1 MQTPPQTIGAAT
13 VGLKYW
19 ERHQIEYH
27 WDGLAVEYAVNGGP
41 WSVVPAPSNN
51 PADGCAPGDAL
62 GWENFS
68 CTGVPPVNACSY
80 SDTANAFNGPLQG
93 GTSCNDWSTGPT
105 TAYAHRCH
113 AVTGLTPG
121 DSIQFRWRF
130 TSDPGA
136 EFAGFYLDDV
146 EVTQVLLPTACVPDT
161 CAGQADGASCDDG
174 NACTT
179 GDDCGGGVCQ
189 PGTTAPAPGEVPSL
203 AVAGA
208 SGTTLSW
215 TNLGGGIV
223 YDVATSTLSDLRA
236 NGTATAACLANN
248 VVGASTVDGRPN
260 PGPGD
265 GYYYIVRGQSACAS
279 GTYGLDSASVPRS
292 PASACP

>member
-1 MQTPPQTIGAAT
+1 MQTPPQTIGAST
-13 VGLKYW
+13 VNLKYW

-27 WDGLAVEYAVNGGP
+27 WDGLVVQYAVNGGP
-41 WSVVPAPSNN
+41 WSAVPAPSNN
-51 PADGCAPGDAL
+51 PANGCDPGDL
-62 GWENFS
+62 IGWENFS
-68 CTGVPPVNACSY
+68 CTGVPPVNACDY
-80 SDTANAFNGPLQG
+80 SDITLAFNGPLQS
-93 GTSCNDWSTGPT
+93 GTDCNNWSTGPT
-105 TAYAHRCH
+105 TPYAHRCH

-161 CAGQADGASCDDG
+161 CSGQPNGTPCNDGS
-174 NACTT
+174 ACTT
-179 GDDCGGGVCQ
+179 GDSCGGGVCQ
-189 PGTTAPAPGEVPSL
+189 SGTSAPAPGEVGGL
-203 AVAGA
+203 ALAGA
-208 SGTTLSW
+208 AGTTLTW
-215 TNLGGGIV
+215 TSLGGGIV

-236 NGTATAACLANN
+236 NGPATAACLAND
-248 VVGASTVDGRPN
+248 VAGASTVDARPN

-265 GYYYIVRGQSACAS
+265 GYYYIVRGQTACAS
-279 GTYGLDSASVPRS
+279 GSYGLDSASVPRS